1 MFMQPAAAMTAW
13 HIVSLFKEGLLMKKT
28 YTTPEITVEELL
40 KQDVLCAS
48 VTGENRTADYR
59 DLDTFVFENL

>member
-1 MFMQPAAAMTAW
+1 
-13 HIVSLFKEGLLMKKT
+13 MKKT

-48 VTGENRTADYR
+48 VTGENRTAEYS
-59 DLDTFVFENL
+59 DLITFIFEGNL